1 MTLPITLQTPQTAKR
16 SRRIKLDTSKFNAV
30 SIAIIS
36 AAALPFGPV
45 HAETTY
51 AQMTAPAK
59 PAAPT
64 APAPAG
70 NTAAS
75 PDNAK
80 AMEAFTRADKNKDGK
95 LSKEEAESL
104 PAVAQRFESIDLD
117 KDGFISKVEFSD
129 ALK

>member
-1 MTLPITLQTPQTAKR
+1 MTLSTTLQTPQTAKR
-16 SRRIKLDTSKFNAV
+16 GRRIQLDTSKFNAV

-36 AAALPFGPV
+36 AAALQFGPV
-45 HAETTY
+45 YAQTTY

-64 APAPAG
+64 APAG

-75 PDNAK
+75 PDNTK

-104 PAVAQRFESIDLD
+104 PAIAQRFESIDAD
-117 KDGFISKVEFSD
+117 KDGFISKAEFMD
-129 ALK
+129 AVK